1 MTDPITDKDVVSSV
15 DTQSQLAKNSITQS
29 TSTVSNRLSYLKQ
42 NRGNDNLSKQN
53 IKLDFGNAVLTS
65 LTNEL
70 LAKNDK
76 KIIPD
81 DWSSWSEGSISVSK
95 IGDSL
100 GSSSSE
106 TNAQAIAFGFDTK
119 LNNNN
124 LLGFAIQYG
133 KNDTDIGSS
142 GSTTDSE
149 NINLS
154 VYTTRPL
161 NDDNFIE
168 GMFGVGLIESELVR
182 VSGANTLTGSR
193 GGTQLFGSIN
203 YGKTID
209 KGDFNLT
216 PITRVDLGYTEL
228 DAYSE
233 SGTDALSYGKQTI
246 ESGLASVGLQFS
258 DIVKFNDSKLKPF
271 GSIEYGMD
279 FSNSSEAKM
288 NYVSDTSTI
297 YTYTQGA
304 NSNHLI
310 TSMVGFE
317 YIAKNNLNIL
327 TSYKRIQGNESEQT
341 GIINL
346 NINFKS
352 EQETEYAMTINGSED
367 LKAGFDIS
375 KNVNGF
381 DLKFNANQSL
391 SENSDQTANVS
402 LSRSF

>member
-1 MTDPITDKDVVSSV
+1 MV
-15 DTQSQLAKNSITQS
+15 QLI
-29 TSTVSNRLSYLKQ
+29 
-42 NRGNDNLSKQN
+42 
-53 IKLDFGNAVLTS
+53 
-65 LTNEL
+65 
-70 LAKNDK
+70 
-76 KIIPD
+76 
-81 DWSSWSEGSISVSK
+81 
-95 IGDSL
+95 
-100 GSSSSE
+100 
-106 TNAQAIAFGFDTK
+106 
-119 LNNNN
+119 
-124 LLGFAIQYG
+124 
-133 KNDTDIGSS
+133 
-142 GSTTDSE
+142 
-149 NINLS
+149 
-154 VYTTRPL
+154 
-161 NDDNFIE
+161 
-168 GMFGVGLIESELVR
+168 LV
-182 VSGANTLTGSR
+182 
-193 GGTQLFGSIN
+193 
-203 YGKTID
+203 TID

-288 NYVSDTSTI
+288 NYASDTSTI